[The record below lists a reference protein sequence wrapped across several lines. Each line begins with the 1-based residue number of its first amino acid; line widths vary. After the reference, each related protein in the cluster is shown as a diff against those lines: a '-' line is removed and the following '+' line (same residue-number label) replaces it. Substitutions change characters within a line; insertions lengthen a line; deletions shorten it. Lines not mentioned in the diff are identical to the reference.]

1 MPAMTDDHRPR
12 RLELSLTQLL
22 AGAAAAASGAWF
34 ASRLGV
40 AGTVVG
46 AALVSATVTVLS
58 AVYAHGVR
66 RTAQRLVQGRQL
78 PNSSAMSAPPASAAL
93 PAVELEDAAG
103 YRWGRMALVALA
115 VFATAMVGITAVE
128 LATGQ
133 PLACAFHDS
142 ACTRQTTLVP
152 GRPHR
157 SPSPSPSTPSA
168 TPTPSASAT
177 PTPTPT
183 PSPTDTP
190 SPSASES
197 TSPSGSTSPTPAGS
211 ASPSP

>member
-1 MPAMTDDHRPR
+1 MPAMTDDHGPR

-46 AALVSATVTVLS
+46 AALVSSVVTVLS

-66 RTAQRLVQGRQL
+66 RTAERLAQGR
-78 PNSSAMSAPPASAAL
+78 PRTAAPAL
-93 PAVELEDAAG
+93 PAVELEDATG

-133 PLACAFHDS
+133 PLACAFDDS

-152 GRPHR
+152 GRPQR
-157 SPSPSPSTPSA
+157 TPAAPSTPA
-168 TPTPSASAT
+168 PSG
-177 PTPTPT
+177 TPT
-183 PSPTDTP
+183 PSPSPTGTPTP
-190 SPSASES
+190 SPSTTPGPTASE
-197 TSPSGSTSPTPAGS
+197 SPSGSPTGSTSGSPLPS
-211 ASPSP
+211 ASGTAVSPSS